1 MTDDEFTPRKQGL
14 LFGEDIA
21 QRVGRGQ
28 IDGDLGAL
36 AADPPE
42 IPPDLWERIMD
53 EWGMRDRLT
62 DPDAEREFQI
72 GFASGVRTYLMKK
85 AGGTGESLKPPGP
98 GSGTRPG

>member
-1 MTDDEFTPRKQGL
+1 
-14 LFGEDIA
+14 
-21 QRVGRGQ
+21 
-28 IDGDLGAL
+28 
-36 AADPPE
+36 
-42 IPPDLWERIMD
+42 MD